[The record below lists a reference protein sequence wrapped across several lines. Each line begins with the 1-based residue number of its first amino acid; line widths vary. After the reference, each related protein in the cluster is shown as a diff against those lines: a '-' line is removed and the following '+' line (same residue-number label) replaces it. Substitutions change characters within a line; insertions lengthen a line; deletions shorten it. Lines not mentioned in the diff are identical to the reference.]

1 MIAVVTFDRPM
12 ELMLSIRAIEIG
24 NALNLDVIIVCQRG
38 CPEVEKIVLG
48 LNPRYIKIFTPER
61 ESESVKSLINR
72 NIHTGLQESFSRGA
86 DYVVVIEDDIE
97 ISPGFIHFVDTL
109 QKDLGSDP
117 SFRAING
124 FSANNF
130 NSEISAGYGKY
141 RFGVGWGWSINRSVW
156 KKLSEF
162 WTGKENAHWDGLI
175 EPYIRTGFVVM
186 PNHSLIVNHGLKGN
200 GSNSAND
207 PEFDEAIT
215 FSFQMN
221 QTLASV
227 HWQYNQVDINWRGD
241 CFDFFAAKTLRG
253 FLINVLFRVLFLTRH
268 SSETD
273 SIKNR
278 IISHSKALIFRVVRK
293 LS

>member
-1 MIAVVTFDRPM
+1 
-12 ELMLSIRAIEIG
+12 MLSIRAIEKG

-61 ESESVKSLINR
+61 MSESVKSLINR
-72 NIHTGLQESFSRGA
+72 NIHTGLQEGFGRGA
-86 DYVVVIEDDIE
+86 DYVVVVEDDIE
-97 ISPGFIHFVDTL
+97 ISPSFIHFVNTL

-124 FSANNF
+124 FSANNLS
-130 NSEISAGYGKY
+130 SEITAGYGKY
-141 RFGVGWGWSINRSVW
+141 RFGVGWGWSINRNVW

-162 WTGKENAHWDGLI
+162 WSGKENAHWDGLI

-215 FSFQMN
+215 SSFQIN
-221 QTLASV
+221 RKLDSNR
-227 HWQYNQVDINWRGD
+227 WQYNQVDINWRGD
-241 CFDFFAAKTLRG
+241 CFDFLPTKNLRG
-253 FLINVLFRVLFLTRH
+253 FVVHVLFHILFLIRH
-268 SSETD
+268 SNEAD
-273 SIKNR
+273 SIGNR
-278 IISHSKALIFRVVRK
+278 IRSYSKALIFKAVRK

>member
-1 MIAVVTFDRPM
+1 
-12 ELMLSIRAIEIG
+12 MLSIQAIEKG
-24 NALNLDVIIVCQRG
+24 NTLNLDVVIICQRG
-38 CPEVEKIVLG
+38 CPEVEKIVSG

-130 NSEISAGYGKY
+130 KSEISTGYGKY
-141 RFGVGWGWSINRSVW
+141 RFGVGWGWSINRNIW

-215 FSFQMN
+215 SSFQMN

-241 CFDFFAAKTLRG
+241 CFDFLAAKNLRS
-253 FLINVLFRVLFLTRH
+253 FLVNVSFRILFLTRH
-268 SSETD
+268 SSESD

-278 IISHSKALIFRVVRK
+278 IRSHFKALIFRVVRK